1 MPLRLP
7 AVLLIV
13 SLCLAATSRAQDALP
28 AAPEA
33 ATTQAPVP
41 DRTPELAPVLV
52 SGVQPGPKLWKAT
65 RDGRTLWILATLT
78 PAPRRIEW
86 QSREVEKV
94 LDDAGIVV
102 LGARA
107 QVSAD
112 VGLFRQLLLVPK
124 MLGARRNPAGKTLR
138 DVVPADQY
146 ARWLRLKAR
155 YLGRDDD
162 VEEWRPLFAAQALY
176 EAAIRKNGLDPENQ
190 VIPKV
195 RRLAKRRDVPTT
207 IAEVKLKFSEPKD
220 TLKRFSRTPLDDVGC
235 FARTLDRLES
245 DLANMA
251 ARANAWSIGD
261 LATMQRLPYEDQGPA
276 CLTAMLDSAIAQEQG
291 LDALPGRVRAAWLDA
306 ADAALREHDTSLA
319 LLPMAEI
326 LKPDGYLAALQA
338 RGVVIEAPGE

>member
-1 MPLRLP
+1 
-7 AVLLIV
+7 
-13 SLCLAATSRAQDALP
+13 
-28 AAPEA
+28 
-33 ATTQAPVP
+33 
-41 DRTPELAPVLV
+41 VLV

-65 RDGRTLWILATLT
+65 RDGNTMWILGTLT
-78 PAPRRIEW
+78 PAPRRIDW

-124 MLGARRNPAGKTLR
+124 MLGARKNPDGKTLR
-138 DVVPADQY
+138 EVVPPDQY

-190 VIPKV
+190 VMPKV
-195 RRLAKRRDVPTT
+195 RRLARRRDVPTT

-220 TLKRFSRTPLDDVGC
+220 TLKRFSRTSLDDVGC

-276 CLTAMLDSAIAQEQG
+276 CLTAMIDAAIAQEQG
-291 LDALPGRVRAAWLDA
+291 LDRLPLRVRMAWADA
-306 ADAALREHDTSLA
+306 ADKALREHETSLA
-319 LLPMAEI
+319 LLPMAEMF
-326 LKPDGYLAALQA
+326 KPDSYLDALRA
-338 RGVVIEAPGE
+338 RGVVIEAPTDD